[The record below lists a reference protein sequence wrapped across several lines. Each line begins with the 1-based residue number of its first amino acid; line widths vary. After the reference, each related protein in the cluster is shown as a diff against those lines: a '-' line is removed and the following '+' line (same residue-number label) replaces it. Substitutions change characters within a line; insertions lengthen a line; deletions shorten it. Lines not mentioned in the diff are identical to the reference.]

1 MSLRSRSIIVPIRRA
16 IPLNL
21 ESRLQQLE
29 TEARQLEVS
38 PEQGQAM
45 IRAAGDYAERFVAGL
60 DAARTYT
67 AGASDRADWSSGFA
81 EEGSNMQ
88 AIIDTIASRVDHLGI
103 NPASGGHLGYI
114 PGGGIFPAAVGD
126 FLADVGNRYSGVEF
140 ASPGAVEMERSLIR
154 WMTQLVGYP
163 EGAGGDL
170 TSGGSMANL
179 TGLVTARE
187 ARAIH
192 ARDIPRSPVY
202 CTAQVHH
209 CIDKALR
216 VAGLA
221 ECPRREVP
229 MDDCYRMCPDTL
241 AQMVQE
247 DRASGLNPWLVVA
260 SAGTTDTGAVD
271 PVDAIAEVAQAE
283 NLWLHLDAAY
293 GGFFLLCDEGRVA
306 LGDLGRAD
314 SIVMDP
320 HKGLFL
326 PYGSGALLVKNVHDL
341 ARAHGYEAN
350 YMLDAREGSQ
360 DYSPADLS
368 AELSRPFRGLRLW
381 LPLRVFGL
389 APFRAALSEKIWLA
403 RYFHERIRGIPGF
416 EVGPE
421 PDLSVV
427 TYRYVP
433 AGGNANEF
441 NRRLL
446 QAVLDDGR
454 LFISSTRLNGDFV
467 LRLAVLH
474 YRTHR
479 STIDELL
486 SVLQS
491 AVSHLQER

>member
-1 MSLRSRSIIVPIRRA
+1 MSLHSRSIDGLLDKA
-16 IPLNL
+16 APLKL
-21 ESRLQQLE
+21 DSKLQQLE
-29 TEARQLEVS
+29 AEARQLEVS
-38 PEQGQAM
+38 PEESRRM
-45 IRAAGDYAERFVAGL
+45 IRTASDYAERFVASL
-60 DAARTYT
+60 DTGRTYT
-67 AGASDRADWSSGFA
+67 AGASDGADWPSTFEEDGSS
-81 EEGSNMQ
+81 MQ
-88 AIIDTIASRVDHLGI
+88 AIIGTIASRVDRLGI

-140 ASPGAVEMERSLIR
+140 ASPGAVEMERSLVR
-154 WMTQLVGYP
+154 WMTRLVGYP
-163 EGAGGDL
+163 ESAGGDL

-179 TGLVTARE
+179 AGLVTARE
-187 ARAIH
+187 ARGIR
-192 ARDIPRSPVY
+192 ARDIPSSPVY

-221 ECPRREVP
+221 ECPRREIP
-229 MDDCYRMCPDTL
+229 MDDRYRMRPGAL
-241 AQMVQE
+241 ARRVRE
-247 DRASGLNPWLVVA
+247 DRAKGLNPWLIIA

-271 PVDAIAEVAQAE
+271 PVEAIADVAEAE
-283 NLWLHLDAAY
+283 GLWLHVDAAY
-293 GGFFLLCDEGRVA
+293 GGFFLLCEEGRAA

-350 YMLDAREGSQ
+350 YMLDAREGSR

-381 LPLRVFGL
+381 LPLKVFGL
-389 APFRAALSEKIWLA
+389 APFRAALAEKIWLA
-403 RYFHERIRGIPGF
+403 RYFHRKLRGTPGF

-433 AGGNANEF
+433 AHGNANEF

-446 QAVLDDGR
+446 QAVLEDGR
-454 LFISSTRLNGDFV
+454 LFISSTRLQGDFV
-467 LRLAVLH
+467 LRLAALH

-486 SVLQS
+486 NVLQT
-491 AVSHLQER
+491 AATRLQEQ

>member
-1 MSLRSRSIIVPIRRA
+1 LVQQYRQVGSLE
-16 IPLNL
+16 L
-21 ESRLQQLE
+21 ERILDGLE
-29 TEARQLEVS
+29 IEARRLEVS
-38 PEQGQAM
+38 PESARGL
-45 IRAAGDYAERFVAGL
+45 IRKASEYAAGFVAGL
-60 DAARTYT
+60 DGAQTYV
-67 AGASDRADWSSGFA
+67 AGASSKADWPPSFSEDGV
-81 EEGSNMQ
+81 GMDT
-88 AIIDTIASRVDHLGI
+88 IIDTISTGVDRLGI

-114 PGGGIFPAAVGD
+114 PGGGIFPSAVGD

-140 ASPGAVEMERSLIR
+140 ASPGAVQMERSLVE
-154 WMTQLVGYP
+154 WMTRLVGYP
-163 EGAGGDL
+163 SDAGGDL

-187 ARAIH
+187 ARSIRS
-192 ARDIPRSPVY
+192 RDIPDSPVY

-229 MDDCYRMCPDTL
+229 MDDRFRMNPEAL
-241 AQMVQE
+241 ARMVRE
-247 DRASGLNPWLVVA
+247 DRGKGLNPWLVVA

-271 PVDAIAEVAQAE
+271 PVSAIADVARDEA
-283 NLWLHLDAAY
+283 LWLHLDAAY
-293 GGFFLLCDEGRVA
+293 GGFFLLCDEGRAA
-306 LGDLGRAD
+306 LGDLGQAD

-326 PYGSGALLVKNVHDL
+326 PYGSGALLVRNVHDL

-360 DYSPADLS
+360 YYSPADLS

-381 LPLRVFGL
+381 LPLKWFGL
-389 APFRAALSEKIWLA
+389 APFRAALSEKILLA
-403 RYFHERIRGIPGF
+403 RYFHERISAIPGF
-416 EVGPE
+416 EAGPY

-433 AGGNANEF
+433 RAGGANDF
-441 NRRLL
+441 NRKLL
-446 QAVLDDGR
+446 KAVLDDGR
-454 LFISSTRLNGDFV
+454 VFISSTRLQGRFV

-486 SVLQS
+486 AVLQS
-491 AVSHLQER
+491 AVVRLQEQ